1 MTVHLVKLCV
11 GADDIGDLVSWQNH
25 LQQTYGKVFHTTRM
39 VPKREA
45 DLLEGGSIYWV
56 IKRQIRVRQRI
67 IDIEP
72 FTDGQGIR
80 RCHLHLDPELV
91 HTRLQARRPFQGWR
105 YLPPEEAPVDAP
117 TNIEMHEDMPEELKA
132 ELTELGLL

>member
-25 LQQTYGKVFHTTRM
+25 LQKTYGKVFHTTRM

-72 FTDGQGIR
+72 FTDGQGTSPLPFAPRSRIGTHAAASQTTVSGMAL
-80 RCHLHLDPELV
+80 CA
-91 HTRLQARRPFQGWR
+91 ARRRTGGCADQ
-105 YLPPEEAPVDAP
+105 Y
-117 TNIEMHEDMPEELKA
+117 
-132 ELTELGLL
+132 